1 MSLVNSNSGVTLRVE
16 KVSALTYNE
25 MDQNFSSFF
34 YSASAITV
42 NGANKLR
49 LYYTGSNSLDSGF
62 EADRYME
69 VFLPD
74 AEGSAGAS
82 VAGNNTEIQFNSNG
96 SFGSSANF
104 VFTGNKVGIGIS
116 PNTALQV
123 KSVCNTRPSEIRV
136 TSATNSTNA
145 NSCSLTSYYSNATR
159 VLSIGKLN
167 PNSDSAFLRYT
178 DSNSLL
184 IGSQTCTQIKSSVS
198 GVLIGSS
205 IGAVGI
211 PSRPL
216 TVAGTIGVGDSQ
228 ATAATVGLIGTGIG
242 SADLVPNNST
252 TNGLLIQSPQ
262 GTDGGHVS
270 IGINTDNTNLESF
283 SILKGCGGTY
293 DTAIATF
300 RADGNVGIGQIEPAD
315 KFHVE
320 GNITGSGNLEVQG
333 SGTFKTLAE
342 ANSSGHLIANHH
354 NKVVVTSGTQ
364 NTLAFQYAAPVP
376 IGGIIMWS
384 GTIASIPEGWVLCDG
399 NDGDSVVAADGQSIT
414 VPNLTNKF
422 IVGAN
427 ADISGIAKTTIIG
440 QASQTG
446 GSTSCKLVA
455 SNIPTLTGETNSTK
469 RCVTNSTMG
478 YSCEANANLCAK
490 LCFISETWN
499 DNGVSD
505 NTTFIKKF
513 QGCSDPNTPSH
524 VDSSNAGSLILDAR
538 HKHGLTV
545 GTAASQQTSISTVPP
560 YYALAYIIYVGV

>member
-16 KVSALTYNE
+16 KASALTYNE

-62 EADRYME
+62 ETDRYME

-96 SFGSSANF
+96 SFGSSTNF
-104 VFTGNKVGIGIS
+104 VFTNNKVGIGIS
-116 PNTALQV
+116 PDTALQV
-123 KSVCNTRPSEIRV
+123 KSVCNTIPSEIRV
-136 TSATNSTNA
+136 TSATNSTDA

-184 IGSQTCTQIKSSVS
+184 IGSQTCTQIKSSET

-228 ATAATVGLIGTGIG
+228 ATAATVGLIGACSV
-242 SADLVPNNST
+242 SADLVPDNST
-252 TNGLLIQSPQ
+252 SNGLLIQSPQ

-342 ANSSGHLIANHH
+342 ANTSGHAIADHH

-399 NDGDSVVAADGQSIT
+399 NDGEYVFAADGQQIT
-414 VPNLTNKF
+414 VPNLTERF
-422 IVGAN
+422 VVGASFDSTQVVGENGVNKAATNIEGTSCVIGGSKN
-427 ADISGIAKTTIIG
+427 AVLIGHSHSTTVTDPGHSHNVACVCVQRIGDDNNHSLLRNEDNAGNDICTNTA
-440 QASQTG
+440 QTG
-446 GSTSCKLVA
+446 IGVTVDSCGIDTEGSCDTSQ
-455 SNIPTLTGETNSTK
+455 NGT
-469 RCVTNSTMG
+469 
-478 YSCEANANLCAK
+478 NANL
-490 LCFISETWN
+490 
-499 DNGVSD
+499 
-505 NTTFIKKF
+505 
-513 QGCSDPNTPSH
+513 
-524 VDSSNAGSLILDAR
+524 
-538 HKHGLTV
+538 
-545 GTAASQQTSISTVPP
+545 PP
-560 YYALAYIIYVGV
+560 YYALAFIIYVGV